1 MKFLIAPLFIASL
14 TAFPVQGDDLDQ
26 AAKDVCGCLAQP
38 YAELEKALQ
47 AVKTDKGNDL
57 SGLMNSKDE
66 LTKMMEAT
74 QTCMEDLRKQYPEIE
89 ADKALQK
96 QVMEKTR
103 QYCPNPLETLD
114 LKAPPVPAA

>member
-1 MKFLIAPLFIASL
+1 MKSLIAPLLIATL
-14 TAFPVQGDDLDQ
+14 TALPVLADDLEQ

-47 AVKTDKGNDL
+47 TVKTDKGNDL

-66 LTKMMEAT
+66 LTKMMAAT
-74 QTCMEDLRKQYPEIE
+74 QTCVEDLRKQYPEID

-114 LKAPPVPAA
+114 LKAPPVPAG